1 MHNLETKTLT
11 VHDSAHITK
20 LYVEDISI
28 ANTKDKKD
36 TKLDS
41 ASHNYTSLVARPD
54 SITNILRVKAL
65 KEGCGIKFTTFDDFI
80 CIKSNILNKTAK
92 DCKYLFDSSTQ
103 QIKALKCGSN
113 IEIKDEGENLK
124 VSVVDLPSPIQA
136 NEDGNFCLLKNNLLK
151 NIKKGE
157 NINIKEDDKTITIS
171 AILPYSAGTG
181 ISISNNVIQS
191 QLLKNASM
199 KYCQLL
205 NTNYTLKSLN
215 FSDRFIITSDEDKI
229 DISLKK
235 SEVYTPKSFNVGAK
249 IFDNENTFKN
259 LRGDERID
267 LIELDKCIK
276 ISYVGDFCKD
286 VGNVLQS
293 KTLLLY
299 RENNKLFIE
308 QPPVKNLIN
317 AGKGKKLLTLD
328 GSKIRTLSTTGICT
342 ITETTEEIH
351 LHVPDVSIS
360 NIDIHQKTNI
370 LTDRKLK
377 SINGSKFISVNSY
390 DKFLRVD
397 LAIEFQNGLQIFN
410 YKDEILKTL
419 NIEAGKSISFTT
431 SGNSLVIDSRLQNYN
446 ENETS
451 KILTDD
457 YKLKTIKAGKG
468 IVINN
473 GIGQLEIESS
483 VISSHCLKGDKI
495 LENDKIKTL
504 VAGCGVNISSDID
517 SVTISVKNMKTLLN
531 KIETLEYRLEKLEKK
546 CN

>member
-20 LYVEDISI
+20 LYVEDINI
-28 ANTKDKKD
+28 ANTKEKKD

-54 SITNILRVKAL
+54 SMTSNLRVKAL
-65 KEGCGIKFTTFDDFI
+65 KDGCGIKFSTFDDFI
-80 CIKSNILNKTAK
+80 CIKSNILNKNAK

-124 VSVVDLPSPIQA
+124 VSVVGLPSPIQA
-136 NEDGNFCLLKNNLLK
+136 NEDGNFCLLKNNILK
-151 NIKKGE
+151 NIKNGE
-157 NINIKEDDKTITIS
+157 NINIKEDEKTITIS
-171 AILPYSAGTG
+171 AILPYSAGSG
-181 ISISNNVIQS
+181 ISISNNVIRS
-191 QLLKNASM
+191 QLLKNASL
-199 KYCQLL
+199 KYFQLL
-205 NTNYTLKSLN
+205 NTSYTLKSLN
-215 FSDRFIITSDEDKI
+215 FSDRFLITSDEEKI

-235 SEVYTPKSFNVGAK
+235 SEVYTPKSYNVGAK
-249 IFDNENTFKN
+249 IFDSENTFKN

-276 ISYVGDFCKD
+276 ICYVGNFCKD
-286 VGNVLQS
+286 VSNVLQS
-293 KTLLLY
+293 KTLSLY
-299 RENNKLFIE
+299 TENNKLFIE
-308 QPPVKNLIN
+308 QPPIQKLISI
-317 AGKGKKLLTLD
+317 GKGKKILTLD
-328 GSKIRTLSTTGICT
+328 GSKIRSVSTTGICS
-342 ITETTEEIH
+342 ITETTEEIN
-351 LHVPDVSIS
+351 LHVPDVSIT
-360 NIDIHQKTNI
+360 NMDTHQKTNI

-377 SINGSKFISVNSY
+377 SINGSKFINVNSY

-397 LAIEFQNGLQIFN
+397 LAIDFRSGLQIFN
-410 YKDEILKTL
+410 YKDETLETL

-446 ENETS
+446 ENDTT

-457 YKLKTIKAGKG
+457 YKLKSIKAGKG

-473 GIGQLEIESS
+473 RIGHLEIESS

-495 LENDKIKTL
+495 MENDRIKTL
-504 VAGCGVNISSDID
+504 VAGCGVNISSDLD
-517 SVTISVKNMKTLLN
+517 SVTISVKNMQALLN
-531 KIETLEYRLEKLEKK
+531 KIETLEYRLEKLEKAS
-546 CN
+546 N